1 MRTLRPRPR
10 LRLRRRAVALALAGL
25 AALALAGGAL
35 HGFAY
40 GKASPRPERPAG
52 PSYDASYQG
61 SGSFVYPGVGE
72 YDGERVRH
80 SDPRMIL
87 NSSYDN
93 AY

>member
-1 MRTLRPRPR
+1 MRM
-10 LRLRRRAVALALAGL
+10 LRLRRLAVAAVLAGLATLALAGSM
-25 AALALAGGAL
+25 L

-40 GKASPRPERPAG
+40 GKASPPPARRAG

-61 SGSFVYPGVGE
+61 SGSFVYAGVGE